1 MEGALKVHNIM
12 LEDKEEEEVKKRRKT
27 SIIVHG
33 VTESEARDYEGRMK
47 DDTDILQ
54 RVLRT

>member
-1 MEGALKVHNIM
+1 MKVHNIM